1 MGFLGKMFGKGGVP
15 PPPEP
20 IAEDEDE
27 EDEEDEETDEDQD
40 EEAEEPGQ
48 QGREGQVEAGGDPSA
63 QDERKPLPADN
74 AAHFHAA
81 PHDPSSQPSTARRP
95 PQMEPAAGAP
105 PELEIS
111 PETLPE
117 PSAPAHQVDCSAS
130 PRPPNTHCVP
140 GHSSLLSLQVLE
152 GPCASS

>member
-1 MGFLGKMFGKGGVP
+1 MGFLGKMFGKGGAP

-27 EDEEDEETDEDQD
+27 EDEEDEETDEDED
-40 EEAEEPGQ
+40 DEAEEPGQ
-48 QGREGQVEAGGDPSA
+48 QGSGGQVEDPSA
-63 QDERKPLPADN
+63 HDAMKPLPADD
-74 AAHFHAA
+74 AAHFNAA
-81 PHDPSSQPSTARRP
+81 PHAGGDGSSQPSTARRP
-95 PQMEPAAGAP
+95 PQKQPAAGAP

-152 GPCASS
+152 GPCASG